1 MISGLKGPKRIKES
15 VSEWMCVLWL
25 LSLSAFDRDD
35 EACSMHK
42 SMMKRE
48 KK

>member
-1 MISGLKGPKRIKES
+1 LY
-15 VSEWMCVLWL
+15 L
-25 LSLSAFDRDD
+25 LSLSAFDHDD

-48 KK
+48 KVDVKKRESTE